1 MLVISVI
8 NNENNRKK
16 KKKQKKQGDGPSYS
30 ESARVKWF
38 CCAFKLGFLQL
49 ILKVSSI
56 LNQI

>member
-30 ESARVKWF
+30 ESARVK
-38 CCAFKLGFLQL
+38 
-49 ILKVSSI
+49 
-56 LNQI
+56 